1 MAPADSL
8 ARLRK
13 TLLDRVERK
22 EAPVTQ
28 LCREAG
34 ISRSRFYELR
44 ARYRQYGEAGL
55 RPKPRPTERPDR
67 QLPEPLVDAIV
78 AYAVEHPTHGQRTIA
93 LVLATPRYGNWKVS
107 HGGVANVLRRAGL
120 GRRLAR
126 LAAAESLAA
135 SEGGPLTERTLRAV
149 RAIERAETV
158 HIGSDMPAEELFFDT
173 FYVGH
178 LKGVGKVWQLSAVD
192 GASSFG
198 IARVIA
204 GPKSAEATARFL
216 VEDVLPTCERAG
228 LRLVTATT
236 DNGPEFGRALAR
248 PAGRPAYGST
258 ASRPGAR
265 TSTPSWNASRGR
277 SSTSTTASPS
287 ATAGTPASRP
297 STPTSRPGCASTTS
311 SGRTAATGPRAAL
324 RPASSSA
331 SDPRSSRRWEDGPM
345 TDMQLDLSGLNV
357 GLKP

>member
-13 TLLDRVERK
+13 ALIDRAERR

-44 ARYRQYGEAGL
+44 ARYRQYGEVAL
-55 RPKPRPTERPDR
+55 RPKPQPAERPAS

-93 LVLATPRYGNWKVS
+93 DALARERFGGWRVS

-135 SEGGPLTERTLRAV
+135 SEGGPLTERILREV
-149 RAIERAETV
+149 RAIERAATV
-158 HIGSDMPAEELFFDT
+158 HIGSDVPGEELFFDT

-204 GPKSAEATARFL
+204 GPKTAAAMACFL
-216 VEDVLPTCERAG
+216 VSDVLPAVRRAG
-228 LRLVTATT
+228 LGLLTATT
-236 DNGPEFGRALAR
+236 DNGPEFGRVF
-248 PAGRPAYGST
+248 
-258 ASRPGAR
+258 GA
-265 TSTPSWNASRGR
+265 AC
-277 SSTSTTASPS
+277 
-287 ATAGTPASRP
+287 ATAGVRHHRIPPRSPNLNAFVERFQGTVLHLHYRVAFRYRYYTSVLTIDADLQAFLRFYNFERPHRGYRTRGRTPASLFFAGQP
-297 STPTSRPGCASTTS
+297 EFLHQMGA
-311 SGRTAATGPRAAL
+311 
-324 RPASSSA
+324 
-331 SDPRSSRRWEDGPM
+331 
-345 TDMQLDLSGLNV
+345 
-357 GLKP
+357 

>member
-13 TLLDRVERK
+13 ALIDRAERR

-44 ARYRQYGEAGL
+44 ARYRAYGEAGL
-55 RPKPRPTERPDR
+55 RPKPRPTERPSR
-67 QLPEPLVDAIV
+67 QLAEPLVDAIV

-93 LVLATPRYGNWKVS
+93 LVLATARYGGWQVS

-135 SEGGPLTERTLRAV
+135 SEGGPLTERVLRQV
-149 RAIERAETV
+149 RSIERAKTV
-158 HIGSDMPAEELFFDT
+158 HIGSDVPGEELFFDT

-198 IARVIA
+198 IARVVA
-204 GPKSAEATARFL
+204 GDKTAQVMARFL
-216 VEDVLPTCERAG
+216 ADDVVPACRRAG
-228 LRLVTATT
+228 LELVTATS
-236 DNGPEFGRALAR
+236 DNGPEFGRVFGKACRAAGVRHHRIPPRSPNLNAFVERFQGTVLHLHYRIAFRYRYYTSAATIDTDLQAWLRFYNFDR
-248 PAGRPAYGST
+248 PHRGY
-258 ASRPGAR
+258 R
-265 TSTPSWNASRGR
+265 TK
-277 SSTSTTASPS
+277 
-287 ATAGTPASRP
+287 
-297 STPTSRPGCASTTS
+297 
-311 SGRTAATGPRAAL
+311 GRTPGSIFFSHQPEFLQQMGA
-324 RPASSSA
+324 
-331 SDPRSSRRWEDGPM
+331 
-345 TDMQLDLSGLNV
+345 
-357 GLKP
+357 

>member
-13 TLLDRVERK
+13 SLLDRAERG
-22 EAPVTQ
+22 EATVTQ

-55 RPKPRPTERPDR
+55 RPKPRPAARPDR
-67 QLPEPLVDAIV
+67 RLPQPLVDAIV

-93 LVLATPRYGNWKVS
+93 LVLATPRFGGWKVS

-135 SEGGPLTERTLRAV
+135 AEGGPLTERTLREI
-149 RAIERAETV
+149 RAIERARTV
-158 HIGSDMPAEELFFDT
+158 HIGSDVPGEELFFDT

-198 IARVIA
+198 IARVVA
-204 GPKSAEATARFL
+204 GEKTAAVMARFL
-216 VEDVLPTCERAG
+216 VDDVLPTCARAG
-228 LRLVTATT
+228 LRLVRATT
-236 DNGPEFGRALAR
+236 DNGPEFGGAFTAACRAADAEHHRIPPRSPNLNAFVERFQGTVLHLHYRVAFRYRWYTRVEDIDADLQAFLRFYDFER
-248 PAGRPAYGST
+248 PHRGY
-258 ASRPGAR
+258 R
-265 TSTPSWNASRGR
+265 TRGR
-277 SSTSTTASPS
+277 
-287 ATAGTPASRP
+287 TPASIFFRERP
-297 STPTSRPGCASTTS
+297 EIIEQMGGWTDDQQ
-311 SGRTAATGPRAAL
+311 AA
-324 RPASSSA
+324 
-331 SDPRSSRRWEDGPM
+331 
-345 TDMQLDLSGLNV
+345 
-357 GLKP
+357 

>member
-13 TLLDRVERK
+13 ALMDRAARR

-44 ARYRQYGEAGL
+44 ARYAAYGEAGL
-55 RPKPRPTERPDR
+55 RPKPRPIEQPTR

-93 LVLATPRYGNWKVS
+93 LVLATPRFGGWRVS

-135 SEGGPLTERTLRAV
+135 SEGGPLTERVLREV
-149 RAIERAETV
+149 RAIERAKTV
-158 HIGSDMPAEELFFDT
+158 HIGSDVPGEELFLDT

-204 GPKSAEATARFL
+204 GDKTAQVMARFL
-216 VEDVLPTCERAG
+216 ADDVMPAVRRAG

-236 DNGPEFGRALAR
+236 DNGPEFGRAFGEACRAVDVRQHRIPPRSPNLNAFVERFQGTVLHLHYRIAFRYRYYTSVETIDADLQAFLRFYNFER
-248 PAGRPAYGST
+248 PHRGY
-258 ASRPGAR
+258 R
-265 TSTPSWNASRGR
+265 TKGQ
-277 SSTSTTASPS
+277 
-287 ATAGTPASRP
+287 TPASIFF
-297 STPTSRPGCASTTS
+297 
-311 SGRTAATGPRAAL
+311 
-324 RPASSSA
+324 
-331 SDPRSSRRWEDGPM
+331 RRQPEFLHQMGA
-345 TDMQLDLSGLNV
+345 
-357 GLKP
+357 

>member
-13 TLLDRVERK
+13 TLIDRAERRD
-22 EAPVTQ
+22 APVTQ

-55 RPKPRPTERPDR
+55 RPKPRPTERPGR
-67 QLPEPLVDAIV
+67 QLAEPLVDAIV

-93 LVLATPRYGNWKVS
+93 DALARERFGGWRVS

-135 SEGGPLTERTLRAV
+135 SEGGPLTERVLREV
-149 RAIERAETV
+149 RAIERAATR
-158 HIGSDMPAEELFFDT
+158 HIGSDVPGEELFFDT
-173 FYVGH
+173 FYVGR

-192 GASSFG
+192 GASSFAV
-198 IARVIA
+198 ARVIA
-204 GPKSAEATARFL
+204 GPKTAAAMARFL
-216 VEDVLPTCERAG
+216 VEDVLPAIRRAG

-236 DNGPEFGRALAR
+236 DNGPEFAR
-248 PAGRPAYGST
+248 RFGAACIAAGVQHHRIPPRSPNLNAFVERFQGTVLHLHYRVAFRYRYYTAIQTIDADLQAWLRFYNFERPHRGY
-258 ASRPGAR
+258 R
-265 TSTPSWNASRGR
+265 TRGR
-277 SSTSTTASPS
+277 
-287 ATAGTPASRP
+287 TPASIFF
-297 STPTSRPGCASTTS
+297 
-311 SGRTAATGPRAAL
+311 SGQP
-324 RPASSSA
+324 
-331 SDPRSSRRWEDGPM
+331 DY
-345 TDMQLDLSGLNV
+345 LSQMGA
-357 GLKP
+357 

>member
-13 TLLDRVERK
+13 ALMDRAERR

-28 LCREAG
+28 LCEQAG
-34 ISRSRFYELR
+34 VSRSRFYELR
-44 ARYRQYGEAGL
+44 ARYRRYGEAGL
-55 RPKPRPTERPDR
+55 RPKPRPAERPDR
-67 QLPEPLVDAIV
+67 RVPEPLRDAIV
-78 AYAVEHPTHGQRTIA
+78 AYAVEHPTHGARTIA
-93 LVLATPRYGNWKVS
+93 LVLAMPRYGGWRVS

-135 SEGGPLTERTLRAV
+135 SEGGPLTERVLREV
-149 RAIERAETV
+149 RSIERVRTV
-158 HIGSDMPAEELFFDT
+158 HIGSDEPGEELFCDT

-204 GPKSAEATARFL
+204 GDKTAAVMARFL
-216 VEDVLPTCERAG
+216 LEDVVPACQAAG

-236 DNGPEFGRALAR
+236 DNGPEFGRAFGDACRAADVRQHRIPPRSPNLNAFVERFQGTVLHLHYRVAFRYRYYTDAADIDADLQAFLRFYNFER
-248 PAGRPAYGST
+248 PHRGY
-258 ASRPGAR
+258 R
-265 TSTPSWNASRGR
+265 TRGR
-277 SSTSTTASPS
+277 
-287 ATAGTPASRP
+287 TPASIFFSQRP
-297 STPTSRPGCASTTS
+297 EILQQMGAWDDDRH
-311 SGRTAATGPRAAL
+311 AA
-324 RPASSSA
+324 
-331 SDPRSSRRWEDGPM
+331 
-345 TDMQLDLSGLNV
+345 
-357 GLKP
+357 

>member
-13 TLLDRVERK
+13 TLLDRAERR

-34 ISRSRFYELR
+34 MSRSRFYELR
-44 ARYRQYGEAGL
+44 ARYRRYGEAGL
-55 RPKPRPTERPDR
+55 RPKPRPRERPER

-93 LVLATPRYGNWKVS
+93 LVLATPRFGGWKVS

-135 SEGGPLTERTLRAV
+135 SEGGPLTERVLRRV
-149 RAIERAETV
+149 RSIERAKTV
-158 HIGSDMPAEELFFDT
+158 HIGSDVPGEELFLDT

-192 GASSFG
+192 GASSFA
-198 IARVIA
+198 IARVVA
-204 GPKSAEATARFL
+204 GEKTAQVMARFL
-216 VEDVLPTCERAG
+216 ADDVLPTCERAG

-236 DNGPEFGRALAR
+236 DNGPEFGRAFSEACRAAR
-248 PAGRPAYGST
+248 VRHHRIPPRSPNLNAFVERFQGTVLHLHYRIAFRYRWYTRVETIDADLQAWLRFYDFERPHRGY
-258 ASRPGAR
+258 R
-265 TSTPSWNASRGR
+265 TRGR
-277 SSTSTTASPS
+277 
-287 ATAGTPASRP
+287 TPATIFFRDRP
-297 STPTSRPGCASTTS
+297 EIIEQMGGWSDDRH
-311 SGRTAATGPRAAL
+311 AA
-324 RPASSSA
+324 
-331 SDPRSSRRWEDGPM
+331 
-345 TDMQLDLSGLNV
+345 
-357 GLKP
+357 

>member
-13 TLLDRVERK
+13 ALIDRAERR
-22 EAPVTQ
+22 EAPVIQ

-34 ISRSRFYELR
+34 VSRSRFYELR

-55 RPKPRPTERPDR
+55 RPKPRPAERPDR
-67 QLPEPLVDAIV
+67 RLAEPLVDAIV
-78 AYAVEHPTHGQRTIA
+78 AYAVEHPTHGARTIA
-93 LVLATPRYGNWKVS
+93 LVLATARYGGWRVS

-135 SEGGPLTERTLRAV
+135 SEGGPLTERVLRQV
-149 RAIERAETV
+149 RAIERARTV
-158 HIGSDMPAEELFFDT
+158 HIGSDTPGEELFFDT

-204 GPKSAEATARFL
+204 GDKTAAVMARFL
-216 VEDVLPTCERAG
+216 ADDVLPVCRAAG
-228 LRLVTATT
+228 LRPVTATT
-236 DNGPEFGRALAR
+236 DNGPEFGHLFGEACRAGGVRHHRIPPRSPNLNAFVERFQGTVLHLHYRVAFRYRYYTSVEAIDADLQAFLRFYDFER
-248 PAGRPAYGST
+248 PHRGYRTAGR
-258 ASRPGAR
+258 
-265 TSTPSWNASRGR
+265 
-277 SSTSTTASPS
+277 
-287 ATAGTPASRP
+287 TPASIFFSHQPQILEQMGACDDDRH
-297 STPTSRPGCASTTS
+297 
-311 SGRTAATGPRAAL
+311 AA
-324 RPASSSA
+324 
-331 SDPRSSRRWEDGPM
+331 
-345 TDMQLDLSGLNV
+345 
-357 GLKP
+357 

>member
-13 TLLDRVERK
+13 SLIDRAERR

-44 ARYRQYGEAGL
+44 ARYRAYGEAGL
-55 RPKPRPTERPDR
+55 RPKPRPAERPSR

-93 LVLATPRYGNWKVS
+93 DALARPRFGGWRVS

-126 LAAAESLAA
+126 LAAAENLAA
-135 SEGGPLTERTLRAV
+135 SEGGPLTERVLREV
-149 RAIERAETV
+149 RAIERAQTV
-158 HIGSDMPAEELFFDT
+158 HIGSDVPGEELFFDT

-198 IARVIA
+198 IARVVA
-204 GPKSAEATARFL
+204 GAKTSAVMARFL
-216 VEDVLPTCERAG
+216 VDDVLPACRAAG
-228 LRLVTATT
+228 LELRTATT
-236 DNGPEFGRALAR
+236 DNGPEFGRAFGEACRAAGVHHHRIPPRSPNLNAFVERFQGTVLHLHYRVAFRYRYYTRVETIDADLQAWLRFYNFER
-248 PAGRPAYGST
+248 PHRGYRTKGR
-258 ASRPGAR
+258 
-265 TSTPSWNASRGR
+265 
-277 SSTSTTASPS
+277 
-287 ATAGTPASRP
+287 TPASIFF
-297 STPTSRPGCASTTS
+297 G
-311 SGRTAATGPRAAL
+311 L
-324 RPASSSA
+324 RPEILQQMGACDDDRHA
-331 SDPRSSRRWEDGPM
+331 A
-345 TDMQLDLSGLNV
+345 
-357 GLKP
+357 

>member
-13 TLLDRVERK
+13 ALLDRAQRR
-22 EAPVTQ
+22 EAPVTE

-44 ARYRQYGEAGL
+44 ARYRQYGEVGL
-55 RPKPRPTERPDR
+55 RPKPRLAERPDQ
-67 QLPEPLVDAIV
+67 QLSEPLVDAIV

-93 LVLATPRYGNWKVS
+93 LVLATERFGAWRVS

-135 SEGGPLTERTLRAV
+135 SEGGPLTERVLRQV
-149 RAIERAETV
+149 RAIERARTV
-158 HIGSDMPAEELFFDT
+158 HIGSAVPAEELFLDT
-173 FYVGH
+173 FYVGN

-192 GASSFG
+192 GASSFA

-204 GPKSAEATARFL
+204 GDKSAAVMARFL
-216 VEDVLPTCERAG
+216 LDDVLPACRRAG

-236 DNGPEFGRALAR
+236 DNGPEFSRVFGDACRR
-248 PAGRPAYGST
+248 PTSAST
-258 ASRPGAR
+258 ASRRAAR
-265 TSTPSWNASRGR
+265 T
-277 SSTSTTASPS
+277 
-287 ATAGTPASRP
+287 
-297 STPTSRPGCASTTS
+297 
-311 SGRTAATGPRAAL
+311 
-324 RPASSSA
+324 
-331 SDPRSSRRWEDGPM
+331 
-345 TDMQLDLSGLNV
+345 
-357 GLKP
+357 

>member
-13 TLLDRVERK
+13 TLMDRAERR

-28 LCREAG
+28 LCAEAG

-44 ARYRQYGEAGL
+44 ARYQQYGEAGL
-55 RPKPRPTERPDR
+55 RPKPRPADRPSR
-67 QLPEPLVDAIV
+67 QLAEPLVDAIL

-93 LVLATPRYGNWKVS
+93 DALARPRFGGWRVS

-135 SEGGPLTERTLRAV
+135 SEGGPLTERILREV
-149 RAIERAETV
+149 RAIERAKVV
-158 HIGSDMPAEELFFDT
+158 HIGSAVPGEELFLDT

-198 IARVIA
+198 IARVVA
-204 GPKSAEATARFL
+204 GPKTAAVMARFL
-216 VEDVLPTCERAG
+216 ADDVVPACRAAG
-228 LRLVTATT
+228 LELRTATT
-236 DNGPEFGRALAR
+236 DNGPEFGRAFGEACRVAGVRQHRIPPRSPNLNAFVERFQGTVLHLHYRVAFRYRYYTSATTIDADLQAFLRFYNFDR
-248 PAGRPAYGST
+248 PHRGY
-258 ASRPGAR
+258 R
-265 TSTPSWNASRGR
+265 TRGR
-277 SSTSTTASPS
+277 
-287 ATAGTPASRP
+287 TPGSLFFRQRP
-297 STPTSRPGCASTTS
+297 QVLEQMGACDDDRHDT
-311 SGRTAATGPRAAL
+311 
-324 RPASSSA
+324 
-331 SDPRSSRRWEDGPM
+331 
-345 TDMQLDLSGLNV
+345 
-357 GLKP
+357 